1 VAADLR
7 LLRYFVA
14 VAEELNFTRAAARLH
29 MTQQPLSAAIRRFE
43 ADLGVA
49 LFRHT
54 TQRVELT
61 DASRVLSGPREPP
74 STRATTRSPLR
85 LTLKGRRILRGLR
98 SRKTLTWRSGRI
110 WLDPG
115 ERAVLAQASEL
126 LERLLEDGGE

>member
-14 VAEELNFTRAAARLH
+14 VAEELNFTR
-29 MTQQPLSAAIRRFE
+29 E

-61 DASRVLSGPREPP
+61 DASRVLLGP
-74 STRATTRSPLR
+74 SRAALYAGDDPLAAAPDSER
-85 LTLKGRRILRGLR
+85 PA
-98 SRKTLTWRSGRI
+98 
-110 WLDPG
+110 DPAG
-115 ERAVLAQASEL
+115 TA
-126 LERLLEDGGE
+126 